1 VSSPLREEHDEGVAR
16 DKSLALEAMGIA
28 HEVQSNEQGTW
39 TIVVAEAETAAAE
52 RVLAAW
58 EAENA
63 PRHEAPSK
71 PTYGPSLVGAAAA
84 VAIVSFAAFL
94 GLFSSATWVERGS
107 ADAALILH
115 GDWWRVATA
124 LTLHA
129 DVAHVAGNATA
140 VGILLTAL
148 ASRLGPALAAWLPL
162 VAGLAGNAATALVAR
177 SGHLSIGASTTVF
190 GAVGV
195 LSALQVPG
203 RRAWLT
209 LGAGV
214 ALLGLLGTGQRAD
227 LFGHLFGFLAGV
239 MEGLALRRASPPRRS
254 PLQPALAAAAIA
266 PLAGGWWWALTAAAS
281 SS

>member
-1 VSSPLREEHDEGVAR
+1 VSSPLREEHDEGVAH
-16 DKSLALEAMGIA
+16 DKSLALEGMGIA
-28 HEVQSNEQGTW
+28 HEVQSNEQDTW
-39 TIVVAEAETAAAE
+39 IIVVDDADAARAE

-58 EAENA
+58 EGENA
-63 PRHEAPSK
+63 PRPEAPAR
-71 PTYGPSLVGAAAA
+71 PIYGPSLVGAVAA

-94 GLFSSATWVERGS
+94 GLTSSARWVERGS
-107 ADAALILH
+107 ADATLILR
-115 GDWWRVATA
+115 GEWWRVATA

-129 DVAHVAGNATA
+129 DAAHVVGNAAA
-140 VGILLTAL
+140 VGILFTAV

-162 VAGLAGNAATALVAR
+162 VAGLAGNAATALVTR

-190 GAVGV
+190 GAVGI

-214 ALLGLLGTGQRAD
+214 ALLGFLGTGERAD
-227 LFGHLFGFLAGV
+227 LFAHLFGFLAGV
-239 MEGLALRRASPPRRS
+239 VEGLALRRASPPRRS

-266 PLAGGWWWALTAAAS
+266 ALAGAWWHAVKAAAGS
-281 SS
+281 